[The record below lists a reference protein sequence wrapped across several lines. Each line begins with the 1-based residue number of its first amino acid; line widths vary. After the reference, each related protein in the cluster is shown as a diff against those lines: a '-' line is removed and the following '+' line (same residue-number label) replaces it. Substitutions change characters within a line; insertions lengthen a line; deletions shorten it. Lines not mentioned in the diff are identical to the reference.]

1 MFCVD
6 DDDGDD
12 SGDDDLMITKWKGEC
27 FSTTGGIMRKRWR
40 FRENIVLLSRLS
52 KRGNE
57 FSETQSL
64 LYSRAVREAFPK
76 ILERETYLNSS
87 AVISIIL
94 F

>member
-12 SGDDDLMITKWKGEC
+12 SGDDDVLITKWKGEC
-27 FSTTGGIMRKRWR
+27 ISTTHGIMRKRRR
-40 FRENIVLLSRLS
+40 FREHCFAFSS
-52 KRGNE
+52 FKTENE

-87 AVISIIL
+87 AVISMI
-94 F
+94 